1 MAGLFEIKKT
11 KHGDFF
17 FHLKAANG
25 QIILASEMY
34 AEKDSAENGIA
45 SVKKNS
51 PDDQRYER
59 KDTKSGH
66 FMFNLKAAN
75 HQVIGTSQS
84 YKTAESREE
93 GIASVKTNAPSAP
106 VHDETAA

>member
-1 MAGLFEIKKT
+1 MAGKFELKKA
-11 KHGDFF
+11 KDGEFF
-17 FHLKAANG
+17 FHLKAGNG

-34 AEKDSAENGIA
+34 TEKSSAENGIA
-45 SVKKNS
+45 SVKKNA
-51 PDDQRYER
+51 PDDKHYER
-59 KDTKSGH
+59 KDTKAGH

-93 GIASVKTNAPSAP
+93 GIASVKTNAPSAS
-106 VHDETAA
+106 VHDETA

>member
-1 MAGLFEIKKT
+1 MAGKFELKKA
-11 KHGDFF
+11 KDGEFF
-17 FHLKAANG
+17 FHLKATNG

-34 AEKDSAENGIA
+34 TEKSSAENGIA

-51 PDDQRYER
+51 PDDNRYER
-59 KDTKSGH
+59 KDTKNGH

-75 HQVIGTSQS
+75 HQVIGTSQT
-84 YKTAESREE
+84 YKSAESRDE

-106 VHDETAA
+106 VEDETA